1 MDRKLITICGAG
13 AIGSN
18 LAESLARQ
26 GFWDLRAIDRDRVE
40 PRNLTTQAY
49 NEGDVGARKVDALKM
64 RIFRAI
70 GAEIEAVGRELSPPG
85 AKKLLAG
92 SALVVDAFDNSAS
105 RRAVQGACREAGI
118 PCLHAGAFPGYAEVL
133 WDGAYAV
140 PPDPAASGAG
150 EPPCDYPLGR
160 NLVLLAVAAAGEAI
174 RRWSEGVASPEG
186 WTITLDDLVIAP
198 RPPGDA
204 ATP

>member
-26 GFWDLRAIDRDRVE
+26 GFRDLRTIDRDRVE
-40 PRNLTTQAY
+40 PRNLATQAY

-64 RIFRAI
+64 RIFRAV
-70 GAEIEAVGRELSPPG
+70 GVEIDAVGRDLTAAG

-105 RRAVQGACREAGI
+105 RRAVQDACREAGI
-118 PCLHAGAFPGYAEVL
+118 PCLHVGAFPGYAEIL
-133 WDGAYAV
+133 WDGAYSV
-140 PPDPAASGAG
+140 PPDPTAPEVG
-150 EPPCDYPLGR
+150 EPPCEHHLGR
-160 NLVLLAVAAAGEAI
+160 NLILLAVAAAGEAI
-174 RRWSEGVASPEG
+174 RRWSEGVAGPEG

-198 RPPGDA
+198 WPPGNPGPA
-204 ATP
+204 